1 MNQRVLVFSVDAMVY
16 EDLQHLR
23 SCRNTKK
30 YFQNACGVRHI
41 RSIYPTV
48 TYPAHTTI
56 LTGCYPASHG
66 VISNTH
72 FTTGSTEYEWLWDA
86 SNVKV
91 PDVITAAKDQGYTT
105 GAVFW
110 PVTGNH
116 KAVDYLIDEYWCPHE
131 GETLLGGFSNMGS
144 GPEMLKIIEKNQHLL
159 PNGGKLGRVAL
170 MDHPQIDHFLI
181 SCACDIIRE
190 YSPEFMLVHNG
201 NIDWNKVKADG
212 IEFAILRAGFGRL
225 EKQKDEKFEQNYAE
239 AKAAGIPVGAYWYSY
254 AMSPEEAELE
264 ANVFLKVIK
273 GKQFEMPVYFDLEEK
288 KQFDLG
294 KEKVSAIM
302 RAFLERV
309 ESAGYF
315 TGLYGSASPLFTH
328 TADDIKSHYTIW
340 LAHWVDRTNYSGAY
354 AVWQYSE
361 KGKVDGISGNVDLD
375 ICYKDFPTIIKGK
388 GLNGWGKAAN
398 PTPVPDPEPTAD
410 SKTAT
415 VTVQIGNETY
425 KGTIVKA

>member
-1 MNQRVLVFSVDAMVY
+1 MIKTYKFDDTTLITPHFNAKEFRCKCGKVHAFS
-16 EDLQHLR
+16 
-23 SCRNTKK
+23 
-30 YFQNACGVRHI
+30 
-41 RSIYPTV
+41 
-48 TYPAHTTI
+48 
-56 LTGCYPASHG
+56 
-66 VISNTH
+66 ISNELVDKLEKLYAALNCSKIIVTSGYRCHTH
-72 FTTGSTEYEWLWDA
+72 DNNVGGSGTGQHTLGNAADICCYGQDGQPVSSKTVCCKAQDIGFTGIA
-86 SNVKV
+86 N
-91 PDVITAAKDQGYTT
+91 ITAAYIYT
-105 GAVFW
+105 
-110 PVTGNH
+110 H
-116 KAVDYLIDEYWCPHE
+116 VDVR
-131 GETLLGGFSNMGS
+131 
-144 GPEMLKIIEKNQHLL
+144 
-159 PNGGKLGRVAL
+159 PNGKWYGDEVHSNGSVTDDFYKYFGGED
-170 MDHPQIDHFLI
+170 MKGIDV
-181 SCACDIIRE
+181 S
-190 YSPEFMLVHNG
+190 VHNG
-201 NIDWNKVKADG
+201 DIDWGKVKTDG
-212 IEFAILRAGFGRL
+212 IDFAILRAGYGKL
-225 EKQKDEKFEQNYAE
+225 ASQKDQKFEQNYKN
-239 AKAAGIPVGAYWYSY
+239 AKAVNLPVGAYWYSY
-254 AMSPEEAELE
+254 AMNENEARQE
-264 ANVFLKVIK
+264 ADVFLSVIK

-302 RAFLERV
+302 RAFLEKV

-375 ICYKDFPTIIKGK
+375 ICYKDFPIIIKGK